1 MSVPNEPH
9 IHAKSGSYYLVFY
22 DAQKRPKKK
31 WVPLKTKQKRTATK
45 RAAPLEQKYMAGV
58 YDPWAEDPHADIPT
72 VDEAVETFLAARKAD
87 LTERT
92 WQTYKYDLEPLAERF
107 RGMRLDHVPPT
118 EVDALCRRGDISTRT
133 VEKRLTEVK
142 TLFNFF
148 VQRGVLSESPV
159 EPLEPPRPDQ
169 EPPRYL
175 TQEDVSA
182 LLGTIRTYAEGFE
195 GGGSVTEQRGHQ
207 QAPRWWLL
215 HAVRLGVSTGM
226 RRGALAGLAFEDVG
240 PDHIHVPAASTK
252 RDGYTIPLFD
262 DAQAVL
268 EDVPH
273 DEGLVLR
280 RHDGS
285 AVPETML
292 SKQFA
297 RFRERAGLPDDVTF
311 HTLRHTFA
319 SWLVQAGVPLY
330 KVSRW
335 LGHHSITVTER
346 YAHLAPNQSDE
357 RAEALFS

>member
-9 IHAKSGSYYLVFY
+9 IHPKSGSYYLVFY
-22 DAQKRPKKK
+22 DADERPKKK
-31 WVPLKTKQKRTATK
+31 WVPLKTKQKRIATK
-45 RAAPLEQKYMAGV
+45 RAAPLQQKYMAGV
-58 YDPWAEDPHADIPT
+58 YDPWAEDPHADTPT
-72 VDEAVETFLAARKAD
+72 VDEAVEAFLDARKAD
-87 LTERT
+87 LTQRT

-107 RGMRLDHVPPT
+107 RGMRLDHVAPA
-118 EVDALCRRGDISTRT
+118 EVDALCRRGDVSIRT
-133 VEKRLTEVK
+133 IEKRLTEVK

-148 VQRGVLSESPV
+148 VQRGVLGESPI
-159 EPLEPPRPDQ
+159 EQLEPPRPDQ

-175 TQEDVSA
+175 TQDDVST
-182 LLGTIRTYAEGFE
+182 LLNTIRTYAEGFE
-195 GGGSVTEQRGHQ
+195 SGDDVTEPGGYQ

-226 RRGALAGLAFEDVG
+226 RRGSLVRLTFDDLG
-240 PDHIHVPAASTK
+240 PDHIHVPAASAK
-252 RDGYTIPLFD
+252 RDGYTIPLFE

-268 EDVPH
+268 DDLPH

-280 RHDGS
+280 RHNGS
-285 AVPETML
+285 PVPETML

-297 RFRERAGLPDDVTF
+297 RFRGDTGFSDEVTL

-346 YAHLAPNQSDE
+346 YAHLAPHQSDE